1 MTELKDKSERAI
13 KLSIIFYCLKKGI
26 LIFQWQL
33 VKIRPKFLITEDGV
47 AHKQNLENREEK
59 ENFFSSLEN
68 REEKEKL
75 FLRFLKIESRTRHE
89 N

>member
-33 VKIRPKFLITEDGV
+33 VKIISKFLITEDGV
-47 AHKQNLENREEK
+47 VHKQNLENREEK
-59 ENFFSSLEN
+59 EKLVSK
-68 REEKEKL
+68 RERIL
-75 FLRFLKIESRTRHE
+75 SQVLKIER
-89 N
+89 

>member
-59 ENFFSSLEN
+59 E
-68 REEKEKL
+68 KL
-75 FLRFLKIESRTRHE
+75 VSKILKIERRKRNWSPNERE
-89 N
+89 FFLKS